1 MPLPRVSR
9 MQSSSTQNL
18 ILSDPHTVCN
28 TVCTERYT
36 QRMELSDLL
45 TEHTLKLSNVHALGS
60 LEGSSTQGVYSLCT
74 LKSNTVLQGN
84 ISN

>member
-1 MPLPRVSR
+1 MKMGRRVTLPLPRVSR
-9 MQSSSTQNL
+9 MQPSSTQNL

-36 QRMELSDLL
+36 QRIELSDLL

-60 LEGSSTQGVYSLCT
+60 LEGSSMYTQHRV
-74 LKSNTVLQGN
+74 
-84 ISN
+84 